1 MRSIFAGIFMLSA
14 SMAVVHTAQV
24 QKHGYGHMR
33 ASIGHRHPT
42 QDDVQPSRADLK
54 QIEKDNREVDPPA
67 GPDDTIGGDQ
77 VHSEEDALTKRIEQD
92 NARLDRELGGICSS
106 C

>member
-1 MRSIFAGIFMLSA
+1 MRSIFAGIIMLSA
-14 SMAVVHTAQV
+14 SMAVVHTAQA
-24 QKHGYGHMR
+24 QKHGYGHIR
-33 ASIGHRHPT
+33 ASSGHRHLTHGDP
-42 QDDVQPSRADLK
+42 QPSRADLK
-54 QIEKDNREVDPPA
+54 QIEKDRREVDPPA

-92 NARLDRELGGICSS
+92 NARLDRELRGICSS

>member
-1 MRSIFAGIFMLSA
+1 MRSIFAGIIMLSA
-14 SMAVVHTAQV
+14 SMAVVHAAQA
-24 QKHGYGHMR
+24 QKHGYGNMR

-42 QDDVQPSRADLK
+42 KDELQPSRADLK
-54 QIEKDNREVDPPA
+54 QIEKDHREVDPPA

-92 NARLDRELGGICSS
+92 NARLDRELRGICSS